1 MKQNRRKFITTIAAA
16 GAAIPFI
23 SAIEPLDTSPVNTKF
38 PIHLFSKPL
47 DAYEFDFM
55 CECLV
60 KSGIGGFDLTVRP
73 KGKAEPAYI
82 DSVLPRMV
90 EEAKKYNIALDM
102 MVTGILSASDPMTEK
117 ILKTASGLGIRN
129 YRLGWFEYDNKTGIL
144 ESLKKYKAELR
155 AIAEL
160 NRKFKIHGDYQNHS
174 GTMVGGPVWDL
185 YELLH
190 DIPAELI
197 GSQYDVRHATV
208 EGASSW
214 ILGMRLIA
222 DHIRSLAIK
231 DFTWLTINGKP
242 QAVTVP
248 LGEGMVDWDLYFST
262 IKELNIS
269 GPITLHIEYPLL
281 AEGEEKLPLSKQQ
294 DIIVL
299 KLRKDMDFLKGYLN
313 KFGLV

>member
-1 MKQNRRKFITTIAAA
+1 MKQNRREFITTIAAA
-16 GAAIPFI
+16 GAAIPFA
-23 SAIEPLDTSPVNTKF
+23 SAVRQFNTSPAETKF
-38 PIHLFSKPL
+38 PIRLFSKPL
-47 DAYEFDFM
+47 DGYEFDFM

-60 KSGIGGFDLTVRP
+60 RSGIGGFDLTVRP
-73 KGKAEPAYI
+73 KGKAEPAYV

-90 EEAKKYNIALDM
+90 EEAKKRNLALDM

-117 ILKTASGLGIRN
+117 VLKTASGLGIKY
-129 YRLGWFEYDNKTGIL
+129 YRLGWFEYDIKIGIL
-144 ESLKKYKAELR
+144 ETLRKCKAELK

-160 NRKFKIHGDYQNHS
+160 NRKYKIHGDYQNHS

-185 YELLH
+185 NELLR
-190 DIPAELI
+190 DIPPELI

-208 EGASSW
+208 EGASTW

-222 DHIRSLAIK
+222 DHIGSLAIK
-231 DFTWLTINGKP
+231 DFTWQTINGKP

-248 LGEGMVDWDLYFST
+248 LGEGMVNWDLYFNT
-262 IKELNIS
+262 LKELNIS

-294 DIIVL
+294 DIIVS
-299 KLRKDMDFLKGYLN
+299 KLRKDMNFLNGYLS
-313 KFGLV
+313 KSGLV